1 MTKGRKQD
9 ERMTRG
15 RRQDDRMGKMKE
27 LPATASATHD
37 WAHLTHAAAAE
48 RPKTSTTQYFT
59 LSQKLPAFVDSCKCK
74 SSIEVIFYGAAEV
87 LQQDAIDLIYLA
99 TT

>member
-1 MTKGRKQD
+1 MTKGRRQD
-9 ERMTRG
+9 DRMTREG
-15 RRQDDRMGKMKE
+15 RQDDRMGKMKE

-48 RPKTSTTQYFT
+48 RPKTSTAQYFT
-59 LSQKLPAFVDSCKCK
+59 LSQKLTAFDSCKCK
-74 SSIEVIFYGAAEV
+74 SSIEVIFYGVAEV

>member
-1 MTKGRKQD
+1 
-9 ERMTRG
+9 
-15 RRQDDRMGKMKE
+15 MGKMKE

-37 WAHLTHAAAAE
+37 WAHLTHAE

-59 LSQKLPAFVDSCKCK
+59 LSQKLPAFVDSYKCK
-74 SSIEVIFYGAAEV
+74 GSIEVIFYGAAEV